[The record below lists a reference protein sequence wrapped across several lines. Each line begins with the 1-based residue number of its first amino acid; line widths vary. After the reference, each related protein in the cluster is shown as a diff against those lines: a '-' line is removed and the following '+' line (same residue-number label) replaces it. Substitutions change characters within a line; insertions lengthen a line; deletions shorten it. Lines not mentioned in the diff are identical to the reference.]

1 MDKRQ
6 LAQLKSFIDRSRIRE
21 DCLQELYQSEMGM
34 TPVDLA
40 DAIDA
45 SRPNVSKRLIELK
58 EKELVEVLNP
68 EDNRN
73 RYYALTDKGRELY
86 EKFDWEERSS

>member
-1 MDKRQ
+1 MEKKE
-6 LAQLKSFIDRSRIRE
+6 LAQLRSFIDRSRIRE
-21 DCLQELYQSEMGM
+21 DCLEKLYESEVGM
-34 TPVDLA
+34 TPSDLA
-40 DAIDA
+40 DKIEA

-73 RYYALTDKGRELY
+73 RYYAITDKGKELIDA
-86 EKFDWEERSS
+86 FD